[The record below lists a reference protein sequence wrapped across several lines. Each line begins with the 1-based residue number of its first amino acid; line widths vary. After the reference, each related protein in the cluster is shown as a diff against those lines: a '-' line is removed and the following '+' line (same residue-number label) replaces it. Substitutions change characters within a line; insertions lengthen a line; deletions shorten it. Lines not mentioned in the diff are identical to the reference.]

1 MKTTPKH
8 TMPPGYH
15 DALKAALH
23 DIPEAHPVDRK
34 TEKSRAG
41 RLISLWRYAAIGVA
55 ASLALIF
62 FFDTAPSDP
71 ALSDITIVEL
81 YELGYVSM
89 EDIIEYTEPDSI
101 QFFDAAIDNDFLMNY
116 TNPND
121 YLYQLWKTEF

>member
-23 DIPEAHPVDRK
+23 GIPEAHPVDRN
-34 TEKSRAG
+34 TEKPRV
-41 RLISLWRYAAIGVA
+41 RPVVSLWRYAAVGVA

-62 FFDTAPSDP
+62 FFNTASSASDP
-71 ALSDITIVEL
+71 VLSEITALEL
-81 YELGYVSM
+81 YELGYVAV
-89 EDIIEYTEPDSI
+89 EDILDYTEPDSLH
-101 QFFDAAIDNDFLMNY
+101 FLDASIDEDLLMNY

-121 YLYQLWKTEF
+121 YLYQL

>member
-15 DALKAALH
+15 NALKAALH
-23 DIPEAHPVDRK
+23 GIPEAHPVDRN
-34 TEKSRAG
+34 TEKPRA
-41 RLISLWRYAAIGVA
+41 RPVVSLWRYAAVGVA

-71 ALSDITIVEL
+71 ALSDITALEL
-81 YELGYVSM
+81 YELGYMEV
-89 EDIIEYTEPDSI
+89 EDIIDLTEPDSLN
-101 QFFDAAIDNDFLMNY
+101 FLDAPIELELLMNY

-121 YLYQLWKTEF
+121 YLYEL